1 MFEKIKKAIRR
12 RETAKKR
19 QEIEMAL
26 PWFKW
31 HWFWQFGKEPMYGT
45 GEITYKDW
53 KWFKT
58 LIEEGTI
65 YDLKVDRCE
74 RLHGHIIY
82 KHVSYRVADKERLD
96 EVFKEHGWRDRKD
109 GNKEASDV

>member
-12 RETAKKR
+12 RETEKKR

-26 PWFKW
+26 PWFKM
-31 HWFWQFGKEPMYGT
+31 HWFWSFGKEPAYGS
-45 GEITYKDW
+45 GRITYKDW

-65 YDLKVDRCE
+65 YDLEVDKFE
-74 RLHGHIIY
+74 RLHGHIIW
-82 KHVSYRVADKERLD
+82 KHVNYRINDVERLN
-96 EVFKEHGWRDRKD
+96 EVFEEHGWHGHKD
-109 GNKEASDV
+109 KEETND

>member
-12 RETAKKR
+12 RETEKKR

-26 PWFKW
+26 PWFKMHCIW
-31 HWFWQFGKEPMYGT
+31 KFGKEPAHGS
-45 GEITYKDW
+45 GRISYKDW

-65 YDLKVDRCE
+65 YDLKADRCE
-74 RLHGHIIY
+74 RLHGHIIC
-82 KHVSYRVADKERLD
+82 KHVNYRVANEERLF
-96 EVFKEHGWRDRKD
+96 EVLKEHGWSDGKD
-109 GNKEASDV
+109 KNKEESGN